1 MEFALLT
8 RIGCCIFCAPFKSYV
23 QQVLEC
29 IATALIYAYLSSP
42 RFFASRMKNLDSC
55 SDDYST
61 TTLEEL
67 VGLLRH
73 QASAQSGLEHMMSKL
88 LSTTLLGV
96 AVVQNDQFLFANPML
111 QQMLDSA
118 EGVLR
123 QSVPFSSLRL
133 LPYALPSC
141 AGNTE
146 KVATSQIDVHYECRW
161 QTPKGKLLDVDI
173 YAVVV
178 PWGESKAT
186 IVLVNDISVRKQ
198 YEASARLAGLVYETT
213 SEAIVVTDEDG
224 VVVDA
229 NPAFSAITGYT
240 LEEVLGQR
248 LNMLASGKQS
258 PQFYQKMWAE
268 LAESGQWQGDIWNRR
283 KNGEEYAERLHI
295 STSWNPDGSVYRR
308 IGVFSDI
315 TSHKKREALVWRQA
329 NYDHLTN
336 LPNRQRFHG
345 RLHEAMQQSIQK
357 GSPFALIFLDLDM
370 FKDVND
376 TLGHNVGDEL
386 LKEVGRRLQTCVR
399 DSDAVARLGGDEF
412 TVIVSG
418 VEDLS
423 VVERICQQ
431 ILGTLAKPYK
441 LGEEVAM
448 ISASLGVTMY
458 PADANDAGELLKNAD
473 MAMYAAKECGRN
485 QYCFFLPAMREAVQA
500 RVQFSRD
507 LHIAL
512 AENQF
517 RLYYQPII
525 DVQTGKVCKAEALI
539 RWLHPELGLVPP
551 SEFIPFAED
560 SGLIVEIGNWVFNAA
575 VDQAV
580 KWRSFGKDFQISVNV
595 SPAQFYANGV
605 NPKDWLQ
612 RIEDAGLD
620 MSSIVIE
627 ITERLLLDTNANVTK
642 ILRVFRDAGIAIA
655 LDDFGTGFSSLTYLK
670 RYPINFIKID
680 QSFVRNIEPGSEDQA
695 LCDAMIVMAHKLG
708 MEVIAEGVS
717 AEVQLSLLQDAG
729 CDYLQGFLFC
739 PPVPAEQFQTWM
751 QNWRYPETPAL
762 SNK

>member
-1 MEFALLT
+1 MKKLDLGSGSLTTTSISDLSALL
-8 RIGCCIFCAPFKSYV
+8 R
-23 QQVLEC
+23 QQSAQGGLE
-29 IATALIYAYLSSP
+29 AMLSTLLNTAL
-42 RFFASRMKNLDSC
+42 M
-55 SDDYST
+55 
-61 TTLEEL
+61 
-67 VGLLRH
+67 
-73 QASAQSGLEHMMSKL
+73 
-88 LSTTLLGV
+88 GV
-96 AVVQNDQFLFANPML
+96 AVVRNDQFLFVNTVL
-111 QQMLDSA
+111 QDMLDCS
-118 EGVLR
+118 ELVVK
-123 QSVPFSSLRL
+123 QSLKFSSLRL
-133 LPYALPSC
+133 VSYPSPAC
-141 AGNTE
+141 TSKTE
-146 KVATSQIDVHYECRW
+146 KVARSLEDVHYECRW
-161 QTPKGKLLDVDI
+161 QSPKGKLLDVEV
-173 YAVVV
+173 YAIVV
-178 PWGESKAT
+178 PWEQEEASV
-186 IVLVNDISVRKQ
+186 VLVSDISVRKQ
-198 YEASARLAGLVYETT
+198 YEASARLAGLVYEST

-229 NPAFSAITGYT
+229 NPAFSEITGYA
-240 LEEVLGQR
+240 LEEVMGQR
-248 LNMLASGKQS
+248 LNILASGRQS

-268 LAESGQWQGDIWNRR
+268 LMEHGQWQGDIWNRR

-295 STSWNPDGSVYRR
+295 NTSWNPDGSVYRR

-315 TSHKKREALVWRQA
+315 TKHKKREALVWRQA

-336 LPNRQRFHG
+336 LPNRQHFQG
-345 RLHEAMQQSIQK
+345 RLQEAMQWSMREDM
-357 GSPFALIFLDLDM
+357 PFALIFLDLDM

-399 DSDAVARLGGDEF
+399 DTDAVARLGGDEF
-412 TVIVSG
+412 TVIVAG
-418 VEDLS
+418 VDDLA

-431 ILGTLAKPYK
+431 ILGALAKPYR

-448 ISASLGVTMY
+448 ISASLGVTLY
-458 PADANDAGELLKNAD
+458 PADADDAGELLKNAD

-525 DVQTGKVCKAEALI
+525 DAQTGRVCKAEALI
-539 RWLHPELGLVPP
+539 RWLHPELGMVPP

-580 KWRSFGKDFQISVNV
+580 AWRSLGEDFQISVNV

-605 NPKDWLQ
+605 NPKDWLR

-670 RYPINFIKID
+670 RYPIDFIKID

-708 MEVIAEGVS
+708 MQVIAEGVS
-717 AEVQLSLLQDAG
+717 ADMQLHLLQDAG

-739 PPVPAEQFQTWM
+739 PPVPAEQFQQWLTTWT
-751 QNWRYPETPAL
+751 YPERRIQP
-762 SNK
+762 